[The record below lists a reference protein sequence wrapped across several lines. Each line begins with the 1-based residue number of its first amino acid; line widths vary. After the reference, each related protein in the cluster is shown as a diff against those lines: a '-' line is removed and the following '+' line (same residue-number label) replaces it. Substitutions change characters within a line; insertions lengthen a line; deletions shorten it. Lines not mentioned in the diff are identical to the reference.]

1 MAFMLL
7 PAAASGQAPPPSG
20 GASPVD
26 PALQPPGKAKV
37 VDGVAIPPPDAPPE
51 IVAAIGA
58 ANAISKKPYR
68 YGGGHA
74 LNFAD
79 TSAFDCS
86 GAISFA
92 LKGAGLLD
100 QPLDS
105 RSFASWGEA
114 GKGRWITV
122 YTNPGHAYVVIA
134 GVRFDTSAG
143 GGSRFRR
150 RAPRVEPGKG
160 PRWRGT
166 RSSAAFTARHPAG
179 F

>member
-7 PAAASGQAPPPSG
+7 PAAAFGQATAPTG

-37 VDGVAIPPPDAPPE
+37 VNGVAIPPPDAPPE
-51 IVAAIGA
+51 VIAAIAA
-58 ANAISKKPYR
+58 ANTISKTPYR
-68 YGGGHA
+68 YGGGHK

-92 LKGAGLLD
+92 LKGGGLLD

-105 RSFASWGEA
+105 RAFASWGEA

-122 YTNPGHAYVVIA
+122 YTLSLIHI
-134 GVRFDTSAG
+134 
-143 GGSRFRR
+143 
-150 RAPRVEPGKG
+150 
-160 PRWRGT
+160 
-166 RSSAAFTARHPAG
+166 
-179 F
+179 